1 MVQLIN
7 IPEDDTL
14 LKIFEKLL
22 KEYSLQPVNVAKVSY
37 ANGMKYCSWNDF
49 AEVAKTIKNFQ
60 FDDDYGMFNNTCDT
74 SIRLVGANWHS
85 KLNLNHGDNYYN
97 NLSIEYDY
105 EGNESYQKPSAAD
118 LTGELA
124 P

>member
-1 MVQLIN
+1 MVQLID

-22 KEYSLQPVNVAKVSY
+22 KEHSLQPLNVAKVSY
-37 ANGMKYCSWNDF
+37 ANGMKCCSWNDF
-49 AEVAKTIKNFQ
+49 AEVAKTIKKFQ
-60 FDDDYGMFNNTCDT
+60 FDNAYGTFTNTCDT
-74 SIRLVGANWHS
+74 SICLVGANWHS
-85 KLNLNHGDNYYN
+85 RLNINHLDEYYN
-97 NLSIEYDY
+97 HLSIEYDY

-118 LTGELA
+118 LTGE